1 MAFQDASLPGKG
13 LKVPAIFSNYQ
24 RKEEPLIP
32 KSDKLKNGLK
42 SKTNKLLDAC
52 VIESFAHHPVPYFS
66 FKLNSEEMPPPTG
79 HQRENRCRLK
89 PTGCTCKHAET
100 THVADSDIH
109 CFLGL
114 FNSISCCQPLHF
126 HNRPKVRQVL
136 CAAIGVASMKPNYM
150 GIEPWHYMFL
160 ANERNRLKLSH
171 A

>member
-66 FKLNSEEMPPPTG
+66 FKLNSEEMPPPRTPAG
-79 HQRENRCRLK
+79 KPLQAEANRMHMQ
-89 PTGCTCKHAET
+89 TC
-100 THVADSDIH
+100 
-109 CFLGL
+109 
-114 FNSISCCQPLHF
+114 
-126 HNRPKVRQVL
+126 
-136 CAAIGVASMKPNYM
+136 
-150 GIEPWHYMFL
+150 
-160 ANERNRLKLSH
+160 
-171 A
+171 